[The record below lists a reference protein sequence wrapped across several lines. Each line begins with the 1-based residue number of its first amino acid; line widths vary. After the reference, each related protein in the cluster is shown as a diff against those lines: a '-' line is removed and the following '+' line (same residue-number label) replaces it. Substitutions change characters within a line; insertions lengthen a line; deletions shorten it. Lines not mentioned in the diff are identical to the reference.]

1 MVERALNIIPECVTV
16 NFWLPEALNLL
27 FAGK

>member
-16 NFWLPEALNLL
+16 NFWLPEGLNLL
-27 FAGK
+27 LQGN